1 MNLPADTHLAY
12 YVFHEAWYASVDPSR
27 RPNVMICASAKG
39 AGGGVAW
46 EFEVSEYDLRGP
58 TLRVEMFADSWTAFA
73 DLPELFTAMASGGI
87 SSLDELRN
95 FLDTLGAEDET
106 ARSDPQR
113 PTAGSVVSGS

>member
-1 MNLPADTHLAY
+1 
-12 YVFHEAWYASVDPSR
+12 
-27 RPNVMICASAKG
+27 
-39 AGGGVAW
+39 
-46 EFEVSEYDLRGP
+46 
-58 TLRVEMFADSWTAFA
+58 
-73 DLPELFTAMASGGI
+73 MASGGI